1 MARRLL
7 DPACSAGPGA
17 RPAAAAAGG
26 SAGLHIAYHPP
37 GALIPGRYGT
47 AYDREMTTPERGPAD
62 PGPVRG
68 ERLALAAALAEAGP
82 DAATECAGWTARDLA
97 AHLVVRE
104 DRLDAAPGILL
115 PPLSFYTERV
125 RRRTARTV
133 PFERLVERFRDGPAK
148 FSPYALPR
156 VDKIANGVE
165 FFVHHEDVLR
175 ARPDW
180 SPREISPELEE
191 VLWRR
196 IRIARFVLRKV
207 QVEVTLVQPDGRS
220 LRVPARGRDA
230 RRNPRGAVR
239 VHGPVGEL
247 VLWALGRRD
256 VADVRLTGATD
267 AVKSLT
273 ETGWSL

>member
-1 MARRLL
+1 MSTQE
-7 DPACSAGPGA
+7 D
-17 RPAAAAAGG
+17 
-26 SAGLHIAYHPP
+26 
-37 GALIPGRYGT
+37 
-47 AYDREMTTPERGPAD
+47 D
-62 PGPVRG
+62 GPVRR
-68 ERLALAAALAEAGP
+68 ERRALADALAEAGP
-82 DAATECAGWTARDLA
+82 DAATECAGWDARDLA

-104 DRLDAAPGILL
+104 RRPDAAPGILL

-133 PFERLVERFRDGPAK
+133 PFDRLVERIRLGPPK
-148 FSPYALPR
+148 FSPYALPG

-165 FFVHHEDVLR
+165 FFVHHEDIRR

-180 SPREISPELEE
+180 EPREISPEFEE
-191 VLWRR
+191 LLWRR

-207 QVEVTLVQPDGRS
+207 HVRVTLVQPDGRS
-220 LRVPARGRDA
+220 LRVSGRG
-230 RRNPRGAVR
+230 RGAVR

-256 VADVRLTGATD
+256 VANVRLTGATD
-267 AVKSLT
+267 AVKTLT

>member
-1 MARRLL
+1 MPE
-7 DPACSAGPGA
+7 DPAPQRPDPAGSGGGPG
-17 RPAAAAAGG
+17 
-26 SAGLHIAYHPP
+26 P
-37 GALIPGRYGT
+37 GPDGR
-47 AYDREMTTPERGPAD
+47 
-62 PGPVRG
+62 GPVRR
-68 ERLALAAALAEAGP
+68 ERLLLADALAEAGP
-82 DAATECAGWTARDLA
+82 EAATKCAGWDARDLA

-104 DRLDAAPGILL
+104 RRPDAAPGIVL

-133 PFERLVERFRDGPAK
+133 PFDRLVERFRQGPPK
-148 FSPYALPR
+148 LSPYALPGA
-156 VDKIANGVE
+156 DEIANGVE

-180 SPREISPELEE
+180 SPRAISPELDE

-207 QVEVTLVQPDGRS
+207 HVGVTLVQPDGRS
-220 LRVPARGRDA
+220 LRVSGRGRGA
-230 RRNPRGAVR
+230 APGAVR

-256 VADVRLTGATD
+256 VADVRITGDTD

-273 ETGWSL
+273 RTGWSL

>member
-1 MARRLL
+1 MPTTRPRRLF
-7 DPACSAGPGA
+7 PA
-17 RPAAAAAGG
+17 RPAAA
-26 SAGLHIAYHPP
+26 
-37 GALIPGRYGT
+37 
-47 AYDREMTTPERGPAD
+47 YDRTMSTPEDGLAD
-62 PGPVRG
+62 PGPVRR
-68 ERLALAAALAEAGP
+68 ERLLLAGALADAGP
-82 DAATECAGWTARDLA
+82 DAATKCGGWDARDLA

-104 DRLDAAPGILL
+104 NRPDAAPGIVL

-125 RRRTARTV
+125 RRRTARAV
-133 PFERLVERFRDGPAK
+133 PFDRLVERFRDGPAK
-148 FSPYALPR
+148 FSPYALPG

-180 SPREISPELEE
+180 ERREISPELEE

-207 QVEVTLVQPDGRS
+207 HVEVTLVQPDGRS
-220 LRVPARGRDA
+220 LRVSGPGRDA
-230 RRNPRGAVR
+230 RRNAGGAVR

-256 VADVRLTGATD
+256 VADVRLTGATE
-267 AVKSLT
+267 AVKTLT

>member
-1 MARRLL
+1 
-7 DPACSAGPGA
+7 
-17 RPAAAAAGG
+17 
-26 SAGLHIAYHPP
+26 
-37 GALIPGRYGT
+37 
-47 AYDREMTTPERGPAD
+47 MTTPERGPAD

-68 ERLALAAALAEAGP
+68 ERLLLAAALAEAGP
-82 DAATECAGWTARDLA
+82 DAPTECAGWTARDLA

-104 DRLDAAPGILL
+104 DRVDAAPGILL

-125 RRRTARTV
+125 RRRTARAV

-148 FSPYALPR
+148 LSPYALPG

-180 SPREISPELEE
+180 SPREISPELGEL
-191 VLWRR
+191 LWRR
-196 IRIARFVLRKV
+196 IKIARFVLRKV

-220 LRVPARGRDA
+220 LRVPVRGRNA
-230 RRNPRGAVR
+230 RRNARGAVR
-239 VHGPVGEL
+239 VHGAVGEL

>member
-1 MARRLL
+1 M
-7 DPACSAGPGA
+7 S
-17 RPAAAAAGG
+17 
-26 SAGLHIAYHPP
+26 
-37 GALIPGRYGT
+37 
-47 AYDREMTTPERGPAD
+47 TPEDGPAD
-62 PGPVRG
+62 PGSVRS
-68 ERLALAAALAEAGP
+68 ERLLLAAALAEAGP
-82 DAATECAGWTARDLA
+82 DAATKCAGWSARDLA

-104 DRLDAAPGILL
+104 NRPDAAPGLVL
-115 PPLSFYTERV
+115 SPLSFYTERV
-125 RRRTARTV
+125 RRRAARAV
-133 PFERLVERFRDGPAK
+133 PFDRLVERFRDGPAK
-148 FSPYALPR
+148 FSLYALPG
-156 VDKIANGVE
+156 VDKNANGVE

-180 SPREISPELEE
+180 EPREISPELEE

-196 IRIARFVLRKV
+196 IKIARFVLRKC
-207 QVEVTLVQPDGRS
+207 QVEVTLVQPDGRA
-220 LRVPARGRDA
+220 LRVPARGRA
-230 RRNPRGAVR
+230 ARGAVR

>member
-1 MARRLL
+1 M
-7 DPACSAGPGA
+7 
-17 RPAAAAAGG
+17 
-26 SAGLHIAYHPP
+26 I
-37 GALIPGRYGT
+37 
-47 AYDREMTTPERGPAD
+47 TPEGGPAG
-62 PGPVRG
+62 PGPVRR
-68 ERLALAAALAEAGP
+68 ERLLLAAALAEAGP
-82 DAATECAGWTARDLA
+82 DAPTKCAGWSARDLA

-104 DRLDAAPGILL
+104 NRPDAAPGILL
-115 PPLSFYTERV
+115 SPLSSYTERV
-125 RRRTARTV
+125 RRRTARAV
-133 PFERLVERFRDGPAK
+133 PFDRLVERFRDGPAK
-148 FSPYALPR
+148 FSPYALPG
-156 VDKIANGVE
+156 VDKNANGVE

-180 SPREISPELEE
+180 ERRDISPELGE

-207 QVEVTLVQPDGRS
+207 QVEVTLVQPDGRA
-220 LRVPARGRDA
+220 LRVSGRGRGA
-230 RRNPRGAVR
+230 PRNARGAVR

-256 VADVRLTGATD
+256 VADVRLTGDTD